1 MQAIHRIRSE
11 LLRQRTA
18 KANQIRGLLTEYG
31 LVVGKQVVTLRRAL
45 PELLEDAENGLS
57 FDFRAL
63 LEDLRQD
70 LIRLDKRVAE
80 MDKKVHALAHSETAA
95 IRLQGIPGIGPVIA
109 TALLCAVGD
118 GKQFKRGRDM
128 AAWLGLTPR
137 QHSSG
142 GKDRLLG
149 MSKRGDTYLR
159 TLLIQG
165 AKSAL
170 NVIENKTDPRS
181 LWLKTL
187 CCRRHKNIA
196 VVALANKNARIAWAL
211 LRNETDYLPE
221 SKPA

>member
-1 MQAIHRIRSE
+1 MAEVDKKIHVHANADP
-11 LLRQRTA
+11 TA
-18 KANQIRGLLTEYG
+18 K
-31 LVVGKQVVTLRRAL
+31 
-45 PELLEDAENGLS
+45 
-57 FDFRAL
+57 
-63 LEDLRQD
+63 
-70 LIRLDKRVAE
+70 
-80 MDKKVHALAHSETAA
+80 
-95 IRLQGIPGIGPVIA
+95 RLQGIPGIGPVIA
-109 TALLCAVGD
+109 TAILCAVGD

-128 AAWLGLTPR
+128 AAWLGLTPK

-142 GKDRLLG
+142 GKNWLLG

-159 TLLIQG
+159 MLLIQG

-170 NVIENKTDPRS
+170 NVVENKTDPRS

-221 SKPA
+221 GKLA